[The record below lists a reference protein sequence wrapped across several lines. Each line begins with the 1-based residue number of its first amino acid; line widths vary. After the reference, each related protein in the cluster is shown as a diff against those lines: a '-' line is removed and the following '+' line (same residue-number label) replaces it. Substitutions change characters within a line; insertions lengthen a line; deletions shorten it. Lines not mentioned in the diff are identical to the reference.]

1 MNIAVIGTGYV
12 GLVTGTCFAEMGNDV
27 ICVDINEEK
36 VRSLKNGKLTIFE
49 PDLELLYDR
58 NLKQGRL
65 HFTTSLEEAVKNA
78 RVLFLALPTPED
90 EDGSADLSY
99 VLNAAYDIGKL
110 ISEYKIIVDKSTVPV
125 GTTEKVH
132 EAISANAKADF
143 DVVSNPEFLREGIAV
158 EDFMKPDRVV
168 VGTSSER
175 ARKVMEQLY
184 EPFVRQGNPILF
196 MDERS
201 AEMTKYAANSY
212 LAARISFMN
221 DIANLC
227 ELLGC
232 DVDMVRRA
240 LGGDA
245 RIGKRFLFPG
255 VGYGGSCFP
264 KDVKALARAA
274 DDAGYE
280 MKILNA
286 VMKVNERQRT
296 ILIEKMD
303 DYFSH
308 RDPYSSGK
316 DGWTGKKI
324 AIWGIAFKPNTD
336 DIREAPALYIIKEL
350 LEHNCK
356 VSVYD
361 PEALGNL
368 QKIFGDR
375 IEYCNDAYACL
386 IDSDALMILTEWS
399 LFRTVDFDKIGS
411 LMKEKVI
418 FDGRNLY
425 NLDQLEQCGFY
436 YNSVGRRTVAPKS
449 VAEKHEV
456 AK

>member
-221 DIANLC
+221 DVANLC

-264 KDVKALARAA
+264 
-274 DDAGYE
+274 
-280 MKILNA
+280 
-286 VMKVNERQRT
+286 
-296 ILIEKMD
+296 
-303 DYFSH
+303 
-308 RDPYSSGK
+308 
-316 DGWTGKKI
+316 
-324 AIWGIAFKPNTD
+324 
-336 DIREAPALYIIKEL
+336 
-350 LEHNCK
+350 
-356 VSVYD
+356 
-361 PEALGNL
+361 
-368 QKIFGDR
+368 
-375 IEYCNDAYACL
+375 
-386 IDSDALMILTEWS
+386 
-399 LFRTVDFDKIGS
+399 
-411 LMKEKVI
+411 
-418 FDGRNLY
+418 
-425 NLDQLEQCGFY
+425 
-436 YNSVGRRTVAPKS
+436 
-449 VAEKHEV
+449 
-456 AK
+456 

>member
-27 ICVDINEEK
+27 TCVDINEEK
-36 VRSLKNGKLTIFE
+36 IRSLKNGRLTIFE
-49 PDLELLYDR
+49 PDLDLLYDR

-78 RVLFLALPTPED
+78 KVLFLALPTPED

-99 VLNAAYDIGKL
+99 VLNAAYEIGKL
-110 ISEYKIIVDKSTVPV
+110 ITQYKIIVDKSTVPV
-125 GTTEKVH
+125 GTAEKVH
-132 EAISANAKADF
+132 EAIAANAKAEF

-175 ARKVMEQLY
+175 AQKVMEQLY

-227 ELLGC
+227 ELLDC

-264 KDVKALARAA
+264 KDVKALSKIG

-303 DYFSH
+303 EYFSH
-308 RDPYSSGK
+308 K
-316 DGWTGKKI
+316 DSELSGKKI
-324 AIWGIAFKPNTD
+324 SIWGIAFKPNTD
-336 DIREAPALYIIKEL
+336 DIREAPSLYIIKEL
-350 LEHNCK
+350 LKRNCK
-356 VSVYD
+356 VAVYD

-368 QKIFGDR
+368 HKVFDDKV
-375 IEYCNDAYACL
+375 EYCNDAYACL
-386 IDSDALMILTEWS
+386 IDADALMILTEWS

-425 NLDQLEQCGFY
+425 NLEQLEQCGFY
-436 YNSVGRRTVAPKS
+436 YSSVGRRTVLPKGVS
-449 VAEKHEV
+449 TKENVSK
-456 AK
+456 

>member
-12 GLVTGTCFAEMGNDV
+12 GLVTGTCFAEMGNEV

-49 PDLELLYDR
+49 PDLDLLYER
-58 NLKQGRL
+58 NLRQGRL
-65 HFTTSLEEAVKNA
+65 KFTTSLEEAVKSA
-78 RVLFLALPTPED
+78 KVLFLALPTPEG

-110 ISEYKIIVDKSTVPV
+110 INEYKIIIDKSTVPV
-125 GTTEKVH
+125 GTAEKVRESLAAH
-132 EAISANAKADF
+132 ATAEF

-168 VGTSSER
+168 IGTSSDR
-175 ARKVMEQLY
+175 AKRVMEQLY
-184 EPFVRQGNPILF
+184 EPFVRQGNPIIF

-227 ELLGC
+227 ELLDC
-232 DVDMVRRA
+232 DVDMVRKA
-240 LGGDA
+240 VGGDA

-264 KDVKALARAA
+264 KDVKALAKTA
-274 DDAGYE
+274 DDLGYE

-286 VMKVNERQRT
+286 VMKVNDRQRL
-296 ILIEKMD
+296 ILVEKMD
-303 DYFSH
+303 ELF
-308 RDPYSSGK
+308 K
-316 DGWTGKKI
+316 KNWEGKKI
-324 AIWGIAFKPNTD
+324 AIWGISFKPNTD
-336 DIREAPALYIIKEL
+336 DIREAPSLYIINEL
-350 LEHNCK
+350 LKRNAHI
-356 VSVYD
+356 SVYD

-368 QKIFGDR
+368 KKQFRDK
-375 IEYCNDAYACL
+375 IEYCTDIYSPLKDA
-386 IDSDALMILTEWS
+386 DALIILTEWS
-399 LFRTVDFDKIGS
+399 VFRTVDFDKIGS

-425 NLDQLEQCGFY
+425 NLDQIEECGFY
-436 YNSVGRRTVAPKS
+436 YNSIGRRTVVPKNAR
-449 VAEKHEV
+449 VKHNELM
-456 AK
+456 